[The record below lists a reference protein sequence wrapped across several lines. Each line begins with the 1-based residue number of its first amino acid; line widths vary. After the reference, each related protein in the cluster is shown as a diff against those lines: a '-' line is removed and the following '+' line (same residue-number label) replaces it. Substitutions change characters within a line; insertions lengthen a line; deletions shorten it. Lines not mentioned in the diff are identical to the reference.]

1 MQILNFILS
10 IIEDTAS
17 SIFSNFILKRIR
29 KNKKDNKEECKKS
42 VDEKK
47 YKTDFAKRIDQ
58 LMFLI
63 NQEKYYGFEELNLSK
78 LAEYLN
84 LESVEILKQYYKE
97 SREPTFQFIDSVA
110 EKLGVNHNW
119 LKNGEGEPF
128 LSTHYHLPEYNNI
141 SRNDRFIFAFRN
153 SQDKEFIFVKYY
165 LDESKRYKY
174 ITYIKSV
181 PFNNE
186 IGYGGLSVLKDAFKI
201 LKKINSYNPS
211 DLEMICKLSNDEYEN
226 LRLDKIY
233 PGKVL
238 NYKVSPATF
247 LLDDFIDP
255 TGVTD
260 DDFIEFYGSEIFKL
274 RNKLYKYMK
283 R

>member
-119 LKNGEGEPF
+119 LKMERASPF
-128 LSTHYHLPEYNNI
+128 YQRIIICRNI
-141 SRNDRFIFAFRN
+141 IIF
-153 SQDKEFIFVKYY
+153 QEMTDLY
-165 LDESKRYKY
+165 LRL
-174 ITYIKSV
+174 
-181 PFNNE
+181 
-186 IGYGGLSVLKDAFKI
+186 GI
-201 LKKINSYNPS
+201 LKIK
-211 DLEMICKLSNDEYEN
+211 N
-226 LRLDKIY
+226 L
-233 PGKVL
+233 
-238 NYKVSPATF
+238 F
-247 LLDDFIDP
+247 LLNI
-255 TGVTD
+255 
-260 DDFIEFYGSEIFKL
+260 I
-274 RNKLYKYMK
+274 
-283 R
+283 

>member
-1 MQILNFILS
+1 MQILDFILS
-10 IIEDTAS
+10 ILKDTAS
-17 SIFSNFILKRIR
+17 SIFSTFILKRIR

-42 VDEKK
+42 VNEKK

-63 NQEKYYGFEELNLSK
+63 KQEKYYGFEELNLSK

-84 LESVEILKQYYKE
+84 LESVEILKQYYRE
-97 SREPTFQFIDSVA
+97 SKEPTFQFIDSVA

-119 LKNGEGEPF
+119 LKNGEGDPF
-128 LSTHYHLPEYNNI
+128 LSMHYHLPEYNNI
-141 SRNDRFIFAFRN
+141 TRNDRFIFAFRS
-153 SQDKEFIFVKYY
+153 SQKKEFIFVKHY

-174 ITYIKSV
+174 TTYVKSV
-181 PFNNE
+181 PLNNE

-201 LKKINSYNPS
+201 LEKIKLYNPD
-211 DLEMICKLSNDEYEN
+211 DLEMICELSNDEYEN
-226 LRLDKIY
+226 LRLGKIY
-233 PGKVL
+233 PGKIL
-238 NYKVSPATF
+238 NYKVNPATF
-247 LLDDFIDP
+247 LLDDFINP

-274 RNKLYKYMK
+274 RNRLYDYMK
-283 R
+283 K